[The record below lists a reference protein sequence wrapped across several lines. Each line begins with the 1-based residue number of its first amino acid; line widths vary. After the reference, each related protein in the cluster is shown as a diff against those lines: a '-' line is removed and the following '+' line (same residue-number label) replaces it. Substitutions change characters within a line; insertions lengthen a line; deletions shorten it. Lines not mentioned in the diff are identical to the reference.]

1 MIWRFGAFRGFVG
14 LSVSWVVMQG
24 AAVAESSETP
34 IGEVAKTAVE
44 ACDERT
50 EMYVLGG
57 KRSREGRALQ
67 DTLVGEGK
75 ILHSRFGRS
84 RRWER
89 WWSPGGQTAVNRSN
103 RSFYL

>member
-67 DTLVGEGK
+67 DALVGEGK
-75 ILHSRFGRS
+75 ISHSRF
-84 RRWER
+84 
-89 WWSPGGQTAVNRSN
+89 
-103 RSFYL
+103 